1 MKIRTLAAL
10 AVLMFT
16 TTFTFSDP
24 TGPEL
29 TEPEATVVPDI
40 EGSIPVPNVPGLSYK
55 TYEDGE
61 RIEIPFNRM
70 IQLPMVMEG
79 FWFTP
84 EGKDSR
90 LCVRMVAP
98 LSDTLV
104 GYIGYCFSNDELAGF
119 PQVFAPATESVPGE
133 DSF

>member
-24 TGPEL
+24 TGPEQ
-29 TEPEATVVPDI
+29 TEVPGNI
-40 EGSIPVPNVPGLSYK
+40 EGSIPVPGVPGLSYK

-70 IQLPMVMEG
+70 IQLPMEMEG

-84 EGKDSR
+84 EGKDTR
-90 LCVRMVAP
+90 MCVRMVAP
-98 LSDTLV
+98 LSNTEV